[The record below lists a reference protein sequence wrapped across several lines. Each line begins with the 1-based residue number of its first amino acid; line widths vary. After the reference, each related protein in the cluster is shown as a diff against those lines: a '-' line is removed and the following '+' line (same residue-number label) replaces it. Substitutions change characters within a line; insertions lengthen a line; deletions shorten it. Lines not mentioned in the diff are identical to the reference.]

1 MLMPARLLI
10 PRNDYLASGLHIG
23 MKQRTA
29 DMKDFIY
36 KIRSDGLSVLNLR
49 KVDERIRSAAKFIA
63 HSHKVMVVG
72 RKQVAH
78 EPMRKF
84 CEVTGCECVVGRF
97 LPGTL
102 TNPKFRKYFEA
113 DVIVISDPL
122 TDYQAL
128 QEGVSA
134 RVPIIGICDTFN
146 ETRNI
151 DLVVPANNKSRKSIA
166 TLFWLLAREV
176 LKLRGTIK
184 SDSEFKHTIEDFG
197 GREEYERFDRY
208 ESQYEEGEE
217 GGERDDRD
225 RDRNL
230 DQGRNGGGGGRTR

>member
-1 MLMPARLLI
+1 MPTRLLI

-29 DMKDFIY
+29 DMKEFIY

-63 HSHKVMVVG
+63 QSQKVMVVG
-72 RKQVAH
+72 RKQVVH
-78 EPMRKF
+78 EPIKKF
-84 CEVTGCECVVGRF
+84 CEVTGSECVVGRF
-97 LPGTL
+97 LPGSL

-122 TDYQAL
+122 IDYQAL
-128 QEGVSA
+128 QESVSA

-151 DLVVPANNKSRKSIA
+151 DLVVPANNKSRKSLA

-176 LKLRGTIK
+176 LKLRGKIS
-184 SDSEFKHTIEDFG
+184 SDKEFKFSIEDFG
-197 GREEYERFDRY
+197 GREEYER
-208 ESQYEEGEE
+208 YEERFERRE
-217 GGERDDRD
+217 GSGRGSREDRD
-225 RDRNL
+225 RR
-230 DQGRNGGGGGRTR
+230 GSRSRRY